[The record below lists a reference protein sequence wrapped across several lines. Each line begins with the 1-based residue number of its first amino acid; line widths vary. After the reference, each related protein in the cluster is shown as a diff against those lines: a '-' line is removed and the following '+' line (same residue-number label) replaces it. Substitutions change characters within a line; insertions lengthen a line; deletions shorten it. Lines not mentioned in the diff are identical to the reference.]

1 MPTVRPSGA
10 GDEAVGL
17 GEVRDGGTVLR
28 GGSNAAGV
36 MTKSLS
42 LADVADDVGQAFGS
56 KVVANHGNGSEFT
69 DRVGVITAVG
79 TSGTAGVTELGYN
92 ADATEWVVKGGRV
105 TTTLGGNANT
115 TLVGGAAG
123 PDPVRDNVA
132 QLETTRDYGDM
143 TIDPL
148 AAPASGINSF
158 RTITGG
164 GSEKNYIDPAVAGGS
179 TNSNDSAANTTRA
192 IPGEFVYRNGSANPI
207 QDNFKSK
214 EAPES

>member
-10 GDEAVGL
+10 GDEAVGN
-17 GEVRDGGTVLR
+17 GEVRDGGTVLK

-56 KVVANHGNGSEFT
+56 KVVANDGTGSEFT
-69 DRVGVITAVG
+69 DKVGVGKAQSGG
-79 TSGTAGVTELGYN
+79 TIAYN
-92 ADATEWVVKGGRV
+92 ADGTEWVVKGGNV
-105 TTTLGGNANT
+105 TTTLGGVANT
-115 TLVGGAAG
+115 TLIGGQAG
-123 PDPVRDNVA
+123 PDPVRDNIA
-132 QLETTRDYGDM
+132 QLETTRDYGVLDL
-143 TIDPL
+143 DVL
-148 AAPASGINSF
+148 AAPASGLNSF

-164 GSEKNYIDPAVAGGS
+164 GVEKNYIDPAVAGGA